1 MRFHSDLPKPLVYTT
16 FTPLRAAVCA
26 GEEVPHGLR
35 EIPQRLLLHR
45 LTPGTKPPVLGA
57 SRGQLCALLH
67 IAASL
72 AARLPVPLL
81 LHRQTPHKPRIP
93 TVRHH
98 CLLLLRSR
106 QQTKP
111 RHIRTVTTNT
121 DKPGRSSRLGIGI
134 LPRLKSGFS
143 NRRRFR

>member
-1 MRFHSDLPKPLVYTT
+1 M
-16 FTPLRAAVCA
+16 A
-26 GEEVPHGLR
+26 G
-35 EIPQRLLLHR
+35 
-45 LTPGTKPPVLGA
+45 
-57 SRGQLCALLH
+57 
-67 IAASL
+67 SL
-72 AARLPVPLL
+72 AARLPVLLL
-81 LHRQTPHKPRIP
+81 LHRQIPHLPRIP
-93 TVRHH
+93 TVRHQ
-98 CLLLLRSR
+98 CFLLLRGR